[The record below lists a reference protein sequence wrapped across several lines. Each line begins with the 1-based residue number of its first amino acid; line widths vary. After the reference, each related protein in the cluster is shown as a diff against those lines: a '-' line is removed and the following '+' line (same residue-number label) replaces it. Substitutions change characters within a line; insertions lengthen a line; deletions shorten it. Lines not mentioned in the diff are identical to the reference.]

1 MAITFE
7 LPSSIEQ
14 DLEREVSNLGEAA
27 KEAFLVENYRRGRLS
42 AGDIATILGFGTR
55 HEAERWLGRRGVR
68 LNYSVETLE
77 ADRKTL
83 DDLLGPVQL
92 TS

>member
-14 DLEREVSNLGEAA
+14 DLEREVGNLGEAA

-42 AGDIATILGFGTR
+42 VGDIATILGFDTR
-55 HEAERWLGRRGVR
+55 HEAERWLGQRGVH
-68 LNYSVETLE
+68 LNYGLETLE

-83 DDLLGPVQL
+83 DGLLGPVQP
-92 TS
+92 